1 MFIAILKTPG
11 TQTAHIV
18 FLYEPEVDAQNS
30 PDIATTL
37 STYVSPSVMR
47 SSKADPE
54 RLRVGKPLKRKQS
67 DTTKQGFAGIG
78 SLELINRLLLE
89 NQVF

>member
-67 DTTKQGFAGIG
+67 DRVRPVHRKQTLSLANSRPLTAG
-78 SLELINRLLLE
+78 
-89 NQVF
+89 